1 METHNTHILVMDDD
15 VEISKMLQNALTL
28 KNYKTTV
35 INDPKAYPAIFDLN
49 PDLVLLDINMP
60 EMDGYQVCQKIR
72 AVSEVPILFLTAR
85 SMEEDQIKGLLI
97 GADDYITKPFSIEIL
112 YARIHAHLSKSKRQ
126 EPIVKRG
133 FRIDYAHREVYFDE
147 VNIVLTKTEFDILE
161 LLSTNPKMVF
171 DKERIYTRLW
181 GFDALGDS
189 AVVAEHVR
197 NLRKKLN
204 KHLPIDKIETVWG
217 VGYKWIG

>member
-1 METHNTHILVMDDD
+1 METHNIHILVMDDD
-15 VEISKMLQNALTL
+15 LEISKMLQNALTL

-35 INDPKAYPAIFDLN
+35 INDSKAYPAIFDLK

-85 SMEEDQIKGLLI
+85 SMEEDQIKGLLM
-97 GADDYITKPFSIEIL
+97 GADDYITKPFSIDIL

-126 EPIVKRG
+126 ESIGKSG
-133 FRIDYAHREVYFDE
+133 FRIDYARREVYFDE